1 MGAELSRLRGQQ
13 RSTPVTDSLREESE
27 INAQY
32 KADDLSN
39 SAREQIETPSCFD
52 SHNDHDDQSVA
63 LPSSATKSQ
72 QETALQSAGTESDTH
87 TPTSLTELR
96 ERAQKLRA
104 ELGDETS
111 QLDQVIRNELQAA
124 GMLTEATS
132 EASEEQQSSSSSES
146 GSEDQQDSQQ
156 SESDEDPQSDTEVVQ
171 AKDNEDTVEDNA
183 IPQTKHEVLDEEIEL
198 PAIRQVSPE
207 DLALLHPI
215 GTVHSIVD
223 NVILVAQKEKPVQ
236 ADFSQSM
243 TFDVL
248 DSGSLLALQDGYVL
262 GLVYETFGSVDLPFY
277 SIRVPSSETIDRE
290 KIHVGQSVFYLPSS
304 STYVLARSIRTKGS
318 DASNVWDEE
327 VGADE
332 AEFSDDEQE
341 ALSKRQ
347 AKQQRRAN
355 QPNSDHEPSNL
366 DPVEASLGPLG
377 GFASTSSPAARG
389 RKRRDRGR
397 RDDHHNASNTK
408 RKRFPAYQQNVSA
421 PHINPRFAEQ
431 WMQCGPPFGMLPG
444 MPPGMPPFPPNFG
457 MPPMD
462 MMHNSNFAG
471 SYSPHHAQIDPSHA
485 ESYNP
490 HIPDVGRRQNYSS
503 HPTDNIPTP

>member
-13 RSTPVTDSLREESE
+13 RSTSVADSRREESE
-27 INAQY
+27 LDAQSE
-32 KADDLSN
+32 ADGPSN
-39 SAREQIETPSCFD
+39 KGPEHIGTPSCYD
-52 SHNDHDDQSVA
+52 SQDDPSVAFPSSATGSLQEVA
-63 LPSSATKSQ
+63 LPS
-72 QETALQSAGTESDTH
+72 AGAESDGQ
-87 TPTSLTELR
+87 TPISLTELR

-104 ELGDETS
+104 ELRQETV
-111 QLDQVIRNELQAA
+111 QLDQAIRTELQTA
-124 GMLTEATS
+124 GVLTEATS
-132 EASEEQQSSSSSES
+132 EASEDHQSSSSSSS
-146 GSEDQQDSQQ
+146 GSEDQQQDSQQ
-156 SESDEDPQSDTEVVQ
+156 SESDEDQSDTDHVC
-171 AKDNEDTVEDNA
+171 AKEDQDTLEDNV
-183 IPQTKHEVLDEEIEL
+183 IPQTKHEVLDEEIEV
-198 PAIRQVSPE
+198 PAIRQVSTE
-207 DLALLHPI
+207 DLAFLHPI

-236 ADFSQSM
+236 ADFSQPV

-277 SIRVPSSETIDRE
+277 SIRVPSSETIDRD
-290 KIHVGQSVFYLPSS
+290 KIHVGQSVYYLPSS

-341 ALSKRQ
+341 AISKKQ

-355 QPNSDHEPSNL
+355 QPNANDQPSEL

-377 GFASTSSPAARG
+377 GFASNAPPAARG

-397 RDDHHNASNTK
+397 RDHHPNAPDTK
-408 RKRFPAYQQNVSA
+408 RKRFPAYQSNASA

-431 WMQCGPPFGMLPG
+431 WMQSGPPFGMLPG
-444 MPPGMPPFPPNFG
+444 MLPSMPPFSSNFG

-462 MMHNSNFAG
+462 TTHATNFAG
-471 SYSPHHAQIDPSHA
+471 TYSPHHAQIDPSHT

-490 HIPDVGRRQNYSS
+490 HIPDVGRRQDYSS
-503 HPTDNIPTP
+503 QPTDNIPKP